1 MGIFSRLDQSGRLL
15 DGMAERLGVDL
26 RAGMDTAPDTAAARY
41 RAMVLACAGC
51 AEREACTG
59 LQAATARLDA
69 APEYCRNRERL
80 AAG

>member
-1 MGIFSRLDQSGRLL
+1 MGIFSRLNESGLLL

-26 RAGMDTAPDTAAARY
+26 RAGMDTAPDAAAARY
-41 RAMVLACAGC
+41 RTMVLACAGC
-51 AEREACTG
+51 GERVACTG
-59 LQAATARLDA
+59 LQAANARLSA